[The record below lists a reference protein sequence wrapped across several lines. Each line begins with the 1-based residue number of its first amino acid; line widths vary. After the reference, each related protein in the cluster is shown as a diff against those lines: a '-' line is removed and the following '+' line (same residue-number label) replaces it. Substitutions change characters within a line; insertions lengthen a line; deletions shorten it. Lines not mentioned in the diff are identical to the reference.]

1 MSHTRLSLPFVFFGL
16 GRINNYIEHF
26 HMGIAKSATWKNSW
40 SPIIPNS
47 QLFVM
52 PNNVNVEKWKI
63 EIFLNPNKALAMI
76 IICTAVVLVLLGIVI
91 VYYHRKEKM
100 EDDPSDTGYGIF

>member
-1 MSHTRLSLPFVFFGL
+1 MSHSRLSLPFVFFGL
-16 GRINNYIEHF
+16 GRINNYIENF
-26 HMGIAKSATWKNSW
+26 ILGIIKDNKWTKTWT
-40 SPIIPNS
+40 PIIPNS

-52 PNNVNVEKWKI
+52 PNNSDVDEWKI

-76 IICTAVVLVLLGIVI
+76 IICTAVVLVLLGII
-91 VYYHRKEKM
+91 IIYYHRKEKM

>member
-26 HMGIAKSATWKNSW
+26 HMGIVKSDKWRNSW

-52 PNNVNVEKWKI
+52 PNNAEVEKWKI

-76 IICTAVVLVLLGIVI
+76 IICTAVVLVLLGVVI
-91 VYYHRKEKM
+91 IYYHRKEKM
-100 EDDPSDTGYGIF
+100 EDAPSDTGYGIF